1 MDNQANTLEHNKAIA
16 KTFLEVFST
25 GKVPRIA
32 EQLHDEARW
41 WVSGKVPGISDTYS
55 KVQMLALL
63 EQVTAV
69 YKKGA
74 LQITP
79 SSMIAEG
86 NQVAVEAESPS
97 AAPTQVPTRFRLLI
111 GARTSACASLCDSVA
126 TSRRRRPAVPSAL
139 PDPSTAGP

>member
-32 EQLHDEARW
+32 EQLHDEASW

-55 KVQMLALL
+55 KAQMLALL

-74 LQITP
+74 LQVTP

-86 NQVAVEAESPS
+86 NQVAVEAESY
-97 AAPTQVPTRFRLLI
+97 AELKNGKVYNNFYHFVFEIADGKIKHIKEYMDTQHVIDTFVD
-111 GARTSACASLCDSVA
+111 G
-126 TSRRRRPAVPSAL
+126 
-139 PDPSTAGP
+139 G